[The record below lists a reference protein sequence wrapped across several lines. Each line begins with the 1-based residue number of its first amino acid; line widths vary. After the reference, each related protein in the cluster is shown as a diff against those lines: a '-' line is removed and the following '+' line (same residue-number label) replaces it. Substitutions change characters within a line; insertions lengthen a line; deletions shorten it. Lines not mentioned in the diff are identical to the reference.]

1 MPLFEKPGCNNDK
14 ERECG
19 CCIEIKDSF
28 VLIICGEIDVD
39 SLKSALKTF
48 VEVKGNAKLAVQ
60 E

>member
-1 MPLFEKPGCNNDK
+1 MGILVKPEK

-19 CCIEIKDSF
+19 CCINIEDCF

-39 SLKSALKTF
+39 SLKNSLKTF
-48 VEVKGNAKLAVQ
+48 VEVKGNAKSADQ

>member
-1 MPLFEKPGCNNDK
+1 MGLFVKPNGNTNK

-19 CCIEIKDSF
+19 CCIEIEDSF

-39 SLKSALKTF
+39 SLRNSLKTF
-48 VEVKGNAKLAVQ
+48 VEIKANAKLESQ

>member
-1 MPLFEKPGCNNDK
+1 MGLFVKPESNNK

-19 CCIEIKDSF
+19 CCINIEDSF

-39 SLKSALKTF
+39 SLKNSLKTF
-48 VEVKGNAKLAVQ
+48 VEVKGNTKLDQ

>member
-1 MPLFEKPGCNNDK
+1 MGLFVKPEK

-19 CCIEIKDSF
+19 CCINIEDSF

-39 SLKSALKTF
+39 SLKNSLKTF
-48 VEVKGNAKLAVQ
+48 VEVKGNAKLTDQ

>member
-1 MPLFEKPGCNNDK
+1 MGPFNKSDNN

-19 CCIEIKDSF
+19 CCIEIEDSF

-39 SLKSALKTF
+39 NLKNALKTF
-48 VEVKGNAKLAVQ
+48 VEVKGNGKMEIQ

>member
-1 MPLFEKPGCNNDK
+1 MGFVKPGCNTDK

-19 CCIEIKDSF
+19 CCIEIEDSF

-39 SLKSALKTF
+39 SLRNSLKTF
-48 VEVKGNAKLAVQ
+48 VEIKANAKLESQ

>member
-1 MPLFEKPGCNNDK
+1 MGLFVKPEGNHDK

-19 CCIEIKDSF
+19 CCIKIEDSF

-39 SLKSALKTF
+39 SLRNSLKTF
-48 VEVKGNAKLAVQ
+48 VEVKGNAKLTGQ